1 MHRHPLQGT
10 GNPCLTV
17 LAAAMAA
24 LLFSAPAY
32 ATSTVTATISDIAIS
47 TTGSVTV
54 IDRESVPIDSTI
66 LTVQDAD
73 GLGGWTEAQPVW
85 ATNPSNA
92 APLTPLD
99 STVSGVSAVA
109 NGSVTAS
116 TLTASV
122 STGDGGGMA
131 SSQVG
136 SFVRYALAPFSSVTV
151 SWRAAIGGSN
161 SGANGK
167 PGTGDDV
174 NAYVQFSLLSTNEA
188 PITLSGAE
196 GIVRELGNG
205 MTISFAKSISMQSIT
220 FSSGDTATDAYFT
233 MLAYAFTRD
242 TPDAVPEPSTWA
254 LQLMGL
260 AALGGVTV
268 RRRRTRA
275 SHPR

>member
-1 MHRHPLQGT
+1 MQGT

-24 LLFSAPAY
+24 LLVSAPAY

-109 NGSVTAS
+109 SGSVTAS

-136 SFVRYALAPFSSVTV
+136 SFVRYALAPYSSVTV

-161 SGANGK
+161 SGANGM
-167 PGTGDDV
+167 PNMGDDMS
-174 NAYVQFSLLSTNEA
+174 AYVQFSLDTTVG

-196 GIVRELGNG
+196 GIARELGDG
-205 MTISFAKSISMQSIT
+205 MTISFAKSTSMQSIT